1 MTRSS
6 DRPLPKLPHGARV
19 GTSSLRRAA
28 QLRAL
33 RPDLVIEPVRGN
45 LDTRLRK
52 LDEGQY
58 QAIVL
63 AGAGLNRLGWA
74 DRIAEL
80 LPPEVMTPAVGQGA
94 LAVETRSDGGYAYQV
109 CSRLNH
115 RATQIA
121 VTTERAVLGSLGG
134 GCQVPIGA
142 HAVVEG
148 GEVTVRALV
157 ISPDGGTIVRH
168 EDRAPIDD
176 AEELGRRVAESLLAS
191 GAKEILKSVYTPL
204 AGQRIV
210 VTRAAQQAGALAQR
224 LRDLG
229 ADVVEMPVIDLAA
242 PANAAPLKEAIANID
257 AYDWIIFTSVNG
269 VEFFFREAPDL
280 SRMRARICAIGPATR
295 AALAQHG
302 LDVSLMP
309 SEYVAESIVAAFV
322 GTGIAGKRVLLPR
335 AAVARDLIPEELR
348 KLGAIVDVIEAYRNI
363 VPPGLAEQAK
373 SVFGAEPRPDWVTL
387 TSSSTVKNLLAAAG
401 AELLKDIKLA
411 SIGPVTSNVARM
423 HGLTIDAEATPYTID
438 GLIEA
443 IRSHTR

>member
-1 MTRSS
+1 MAESLVIGSRGSQLALWQAHWIQARLAELGVESRIEIIKTTG
-6 DRPLPKLPHGARV
+6 DKITDVPLAKVGGKGLFTKEIEDALLERRIDCAVHSLKDLPTEVPEGLTIAAVPERETPYDALIGSTLARLPQGARV

-121 VTTERAVLGSLGG
+121 VTAERAVLGSLGG

-168 EDRAPIDD
+168 EDHAPVDD

-210 VTRAAQQAGALAQR
+210 VTRAAQQAGALARR
-224 LRDLG
+224 LRELG
-229 ADVVEMPVIDLAA
+229 ADVVEMPVIDLAP

-269 VEFFFREAPDL
+269 VEFFFHEAPDL
-280 SRMRARICAIGPATR
+280 HPDARQDLRHWPSHARGPCAARPR
-295 AALAQHG
+295 RLA
-302 LDVSLMP
+302 D
-309 SEYVAESIVAAFV
+309 AV
-322 GTGIAGKRVLLPR
+322 GVCRRERRCRFRGDRYCRK
-335 AAVARDLIPEELR
+335 ARP
-348 KLGAIVDVIEAYRNI
+348 
-363 VPPGLAEQAK
+363 
-373 SVFGAEPRPDWVTL
+373 
-387 TSSSTVKNLLAAAG
+387 AAACRGG
-401 AELLKDIKLA
+401 ARFD
-411 SIGPVTSNVARM
+411 S
-423 HGLTIDAEATPYTID
+423 
-438 GLIEA
+438 
-443 IRSHTR
+443 